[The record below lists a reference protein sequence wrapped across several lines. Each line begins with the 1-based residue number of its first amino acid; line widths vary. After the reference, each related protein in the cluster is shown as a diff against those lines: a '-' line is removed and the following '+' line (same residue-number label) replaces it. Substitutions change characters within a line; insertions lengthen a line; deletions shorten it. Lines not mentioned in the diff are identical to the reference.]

1 MQSATQQL
9 SNELKEAASQA
20 AEALANEL
28 EDTENGKL
36 YALEINL
43 LLDITSKTY
52 VVIEKQS
59 IDS

>member
-43 LLDITSKTY
+43 LLDITK
-52 VVIEKQS
+52 I
-59 IDS
+59 